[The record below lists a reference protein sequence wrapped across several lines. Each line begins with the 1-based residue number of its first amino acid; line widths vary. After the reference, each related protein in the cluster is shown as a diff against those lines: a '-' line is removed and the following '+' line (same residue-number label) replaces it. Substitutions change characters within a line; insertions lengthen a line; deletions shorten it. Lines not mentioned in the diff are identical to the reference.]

1 VDERRALRLRNR
13 FGQRRWLV
21 SWQWHPEAQ
30 GSSGRWQARL
40 SCPSLVFT
48 LERMGKTRTEAIEAA
63 ARSLAQLLA
72 LRQLLHR
79 DSLEIADDR
88 ESSDD
93 PFDPPW

>member
-1 VDERRALRLRNR
+1 MDERRALRLRNR
-13 FGQRRWLV
+13 LGGRGWLV
-21 SWQWHPEAQ
+21 SWQWQAEAN
-30 GSSGRWQARL
+30 GTGRWLARL

-63 ARSLAQLLA
+63 ARSLVQLLA

-79 DSLEIADDR
+79 DSLEIAEDR

-93 PFDPPW
+93 PFDPKW